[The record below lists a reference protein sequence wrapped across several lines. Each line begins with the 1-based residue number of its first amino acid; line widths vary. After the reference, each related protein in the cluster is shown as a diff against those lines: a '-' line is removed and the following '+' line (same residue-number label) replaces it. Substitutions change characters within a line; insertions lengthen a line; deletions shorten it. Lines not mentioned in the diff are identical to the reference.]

1 MELTGVLAALAVV
14 LPLAYGAPLEAAA
27 TLHPEVLAAMKRD
40 LGLDAREATARV
52 AWERKAGDV
61 ISQLRESMG
70 DSFAGA
76 WVENGK
82 TIHVGVTDESKVS
95 QVKAAGA
102 SATVVSNSLNKLQE
116 AKKALDKIVKEQP
129 QTFKASTK
137 SDQSGIASF
146 YVDVQ
151 ANKLILKALSDST
164 TDAEK
169 LAKEVG
175 LSESEFEVV
184 TVKQMPKPFI
194 VGGDAYIIDNA
205 ARCSVGFAV
214 QGGFVSAGHCGGPG
228 ASITYTDGGALGT
241 MARSDFPGND
251 MSFIET
257 VGGTDLPPTV
267 GTWGAGDQTILGSSV
282 SPSGSAVCRS
292 GSTTG
297 YQCGTIGSFDVTLN
311 YAEGSVSG
319 LTGTTACAEGG
330 DSGGSFFSGDQAQ
343 GVTSG
348 GSGDCSGGGE
358 TYFQPLNEILS
369 NYGLSLITG

>member
-1 MELTGVLAALAVV
+1 MELTGVIAALAAI
-14 LPLAYGAPLEAAA
+14 LPLAYGAPVEAAA

-40 LGLDAREATARV
+40 LGLDAKEATARV

-61 ISQLRESMG
+61 ISELRSSMG

-76 WVENGK
+76 WLENGK

-102 SATVVSNSLNKLQE
+102 SPTVVSNSLNKLQE
-116 AKKALDKIVKEQP
+116 AKEALDKIVEDQP
-129 QTFKASTK
+129 ETFRTSSK

-146 YVDVQ
+146 YIDVQ
-151 ANKLILKALSDST
+151 ANKLVLKALSDST
-164 TDAEK
+164 KDAED
-169 LAKEVG
+169 LAKQVG
-175 LSESEFEVV
+175 LSTSEFEVV
-184 TVKQMPKPFI
+184 TVKEMPKPFI
-194 VGGDAYIIDNA
+194 VGGDAYLIDNI
-205 ARCSVGFAV
+205 ARCSVGFSV

-228 ASITYTDGGALGT
+228 ASITYQNGGALGR
-241 MARSDFPGND
+241 MSRSDFPGAD
-251 MSFIET
+251 MAFIET
-257 VGGTDLPPTV
+257 VSGTDLPPVV
-267 GTWGAGDQTILGSSV
+267 GTWGAGDQTIYGSSV
-282 SPSGSAVCRS
+282 APSGSSICRS

-311 YAEGSVSG
+311 YAEGSVFG
-319 LTGTTACAEGG
+319 LTQTSACAEGG

-358 TYFQPLNEILS
+358 TYFQPVNEILS
-369 NYGLSLITG
+369 SYGLSLITG